1 MTRNGDSRVGI
12 FAFLGAT
19 AIILLAL
26 VMLAQYP
33 SLLRRGPEYYSEF
46 RSVPGLNLGD
56 DVRYG
61 GLLVG
66 AITGMELDP
75 QDATRIRVTFRV
87 RKQTPIRLDTHASIS
102 QLGLLGQPYLNLN
115 PGRAASPS
123 LPPGSQVASEESL
136 TFPDAMSRL
145 GLFLDR
151 ADSLLMGAQK
161 LTGGA
166 PWQRIDRTLSRID
179 TLVGTAATGSV
190 RILAQLDTTGSR
202 LNLMLLRSE
211 RMLATADTAMRAAGP
226 NLAATQKEA
235 LSTLREVK
243 ELVTQL
249 RGAIE
254 RGDRVEGI
262 MRNLSVASDNL
273 ARFTE
278 RLEKN
283 PSSLLKQ
290 PKAPDKP
297 VGPRP

>member
-1 MTRNGDSRVGI
+1 MRNGDSRAGI

-19 AIILLAL
+19 AVILFAL
-26 VMLAQYP
+26 VVIARYP
-33 SLLRRGPEYYSEF
+33 SLLRRGPQYYAVF

-66 AITGMELDP
+66 AITGMELDSL
-75 QDATRIRVTFRV
+75 DATRIRVTFRV
-87 RKQTPIRLDTHASIS
+87 RRQTPMRVDTKATIT
-102 QLGLLGQPYLNLN
+102 QLGMLGQPYLNLSS
-115 PGRAASPS
+115 GQETA
-123 LPPGSQVASEESL
+123 LPLPAGSEVQSQESL

-151 ADSLLMGAQK
+151 ADSLMSGAQK

-166 PWQRIDRTLSRID
+166 PWDRLNRTFSRID
-179 TLVGTAATGSV
+179 TLVGTAQTGTSHV
-190 RILAQLDTTGSR
+190 LAQLDTTTMR
-202 LNLMLLRSE
+202 LNIILARTE
-211 RMLATADTAMRAAGP
+211 RMVASADTAINSARPAITG
-226 NLAATQKEA
+226 TQQEA
-235 LSTLREVK
+235 MSALRDLKV
-243 ELVTQL
+243 VVAQL
-249 RGAIE
+249 RDALE

-262 MRNLSVASDNL
+262 MRNLSAASENL
-273 ARFTE
+273 ARFSE

-290 PKAPDKP
+290 PQAPAKP